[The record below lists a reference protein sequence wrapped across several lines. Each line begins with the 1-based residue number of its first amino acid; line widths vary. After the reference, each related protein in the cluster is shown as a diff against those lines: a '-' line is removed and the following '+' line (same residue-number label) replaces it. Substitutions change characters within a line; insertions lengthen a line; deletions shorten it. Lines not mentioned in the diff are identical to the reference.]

1 MAHRGRI
8 ELLRN
13 IHILP
18 IAGGILGPHVE
29 TARGLIGASSLLVRI
44 HERVHPVISTQFDE
58 KKIPS
63 RLNSTII

>member
-1 MAHRGRI
+1 VAHRSRK
-8 ELLRN
+8 EHWRN

-44 HERVHPVISTQFDE
+44 HERVHPVISKQFEE
-58 KKIPS
+58 KKNPK
-63 RLNSTII
+63 